1 MMNITINGT
10 GLTLAD
16 VIAVAYHQ
24 KRVTIADEAWAK
36 VERARAFVEQII
48 AENRVVYGITTGFGK
63 FSEVSI
69 SADATEELQR
79 NLIRSHACGVGQPFP
94 AEVVRTIMLLRANA
108 LVQGHSGVRRA
119 TLELLLDMLNNDIH
133 PVIPEQGSVGASG
146 DLCPLAHLVLVM
158 IGEGQAETGG
168 QVMDG
173 GAALARHG
181 LKPISL
187 GAKEG
192 LALINGTQMMNAVGA
207 LALHKAQLLA
217 KTADI
222 AAALS
227 WEGLRGTDA
236 AYDAKVHALR
246 PHAGQSK
253 VASNM
258 RRLVAGSAIR
268 QSHLNCPKVQDAYS
282 LRCVPQVHGAGRDA
296 LSYVAHVINTEMN
309 SVTDNPLLFPE
320 QGEVISGGN
329 FHGQPLALALDFL
342 GIALSEWANISER
355 RTERLVNPA
364 LSGLPAFLTAGG
376 GLNSGMM
383 IAQYTAA
390 ALVSENKVL
399 AHPACVDSIPTS
411 ANQEDHV
418 SMGSIAARKAAQ
430 IAEHLASV
438 LAIEVMAACQGIEF
452 CRPHQPGAGTGAA
465 YQAVRAEVAPLM
477 EDRPLYTDIA
487 KLTNLVASGRLLQA
501 VEDAIGALD

>member
-1 MMNITINGT
+1 MELTLNGT

-16 VIAVAYHQ
+16 VIAVAYHK
-24 KRVTIADEAWAK
+24 KRVTIADEAWRK
-36 VERARAFVEQII
+36 VEQARAFVERQI
-48 AENRVVYGITTGFGK
+48 AEKRVVYGVTTGFGK

-79 NLIRSHACGVGQPFP
+79 NLIRSHACGVGRPFP
-94 AEVVRTIMLLRANA
+94 VQVVRTMMLLRTNA
-108 LVQGHSGVRRA
+108 LVQGHSGVRRE
-119 TLELLLDMLNNDIH
+119 TLELLLGMINNDIH

-168 QVMDG
+168 QIMDG
-173 GAALARHG
+173 GAALAKHG
-181 LKPISL
+181 LKPIRL

-207 LALHKAQLLA
+207 LALHKAQILA

-227 WEGLRGTDA
+227 WEALRGTDA

-246 PHAGQSK
+246 PHAGQSL
-253 VASNM
+253 VASNL
-258 RRLVAGSAIR
+258 RRLVADSAIR
-268 QSHLNCPKVQDAYS
+268 KSHINCPKVQDAYS
-282 LRCVPQVHGAGRDA
+282 LRCVPQVHGASRDA
-296 LSYVAHVINTEMN
+296 LGYVTNVINIEMN

-342 GIALSEWANISER
+342 GIALAEWANISER

-364 LSGLPAFLTAGG
+364 LSGLPAFLTAEG

-418 SMGSIAARKAAQ
+418 SMGSIAARKANQ
-430 IAEHLASV
+430 IAGHLASV

-452 CRPHQPGAGTGAA
+452 CKPLQPGIGTSAA
-465 YQAVRAEVAPLM
+465 YRAVRAEVAPLV
-477 EDRPLYTDIA
+477 EDRPLYSDIA
-487 KLTNLVASGRLLQA
+487 AITDLITSGRLLKA
-501 VEDAIGALD
+501 VEDAIGPLD